1 MTLIVTGCFC
11 SLCAQHQLPT
21 PWIVRS
27 EQVLRVYL
35 QSLSYSYGH
44 EIVPPFLSAAAA
56 SYSRHSHPHLYLE
69 RTHTLTHLQPQQRS
83 SRHWNQVPL
92 ITIII
97 CVTITR
103 PTHLYSL
110 LFTVFAST
118 FPLISLLLSL
128 SPESLSLRAANST
141 LHCGCSFVVLWNHED
156 ADDHVMI
163 CD

>member
-1 MTLIVTGCFC
+1 M
-11 SLCAQHQLPT
+11 
-21 PWIVRS
+21 
-27 EQVLRVYL
+27 LRVYL

-128 SPESLSLRAANST
+128 SLLSPCHYEQQIPRYIVAALLSF
-141 LHCGCSFVVLWNHED
+141 CGIMKML
-156 ADDHVMI
+156 MI
-163 CD
+163 M